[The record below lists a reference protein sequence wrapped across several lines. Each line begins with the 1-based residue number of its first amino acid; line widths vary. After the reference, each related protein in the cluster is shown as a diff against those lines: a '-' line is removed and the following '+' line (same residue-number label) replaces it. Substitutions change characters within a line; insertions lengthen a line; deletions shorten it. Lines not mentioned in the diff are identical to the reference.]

1 MKRRS
6 FIQKLA
12 ATGMIL
18 PLSMGQAPP
27 GSEFMKMANVNSD
40 AITIIIRL
48 AGGNDGLNT
57 VIPYTDS
64 NYYSLRKE
72 GELFIKAEQALK
84 LKGNNSMGL
93 HPSLAGLKTL
103 YDEDKVSIIQNVGYP
118 NQNFSP
124 LQLNLEHS

>member
-1 MKRRS
+1 MKRRF
-6 FIQKLA
+6 FIQQLA

-18 PLSMGQAPP
+18 PLSMGFPRLRAFAQAPP
-27 GSEFMKMANVNSD
+27 GSEFMKMANVTSD

-64 NYYSLRKE
+64 NYYNLRKE

-84 LKGNNSMGL
+84 LKGNNSMVL
-93 HPSLAGLKTL
+93 L
-103 YDEDKVSIIQNVGYP
+103 
-118 NQNFSP
+118 
-124 LQLNLEHS
+124 